1 MIKVM
6 QLVQYAVL
14 FTVVLAL
21 VGCGVPKSEHQ
32 MLEQKYDKIQ
42 KEMSDFNEQA
52 KKVQLENAFL
62 KKQVKE
68 LEDHVN
74 RLKEENEVIK
84 AQYQK
89 KVTEEK
95 QTITT
100 TQ

>member
-1 MIKVM
+1 MLKVV
-6 QLVQYAVL
+6 QLAQYAVL

-32 MLEQKYDKIQ
+32 VLQDKYDKVQ

-62 KKQVKE
+62 KRQVKE
-68 LEDHVN
+68 LEDQITK
-74 RLKEENEVIK
+74 LKDENDLIK

-89 KVTEEK
+89 VAAEK
-95 QTITT
+95 QTTT
-100 TQ
+100 TSQ